1 MSLATQNI
9 QLKGLIVGFICVGTV
24 LLLAVPAYKWA
35 GWGILVTTGLY
46 LWTQQQQRFARHMLI
61 LVSCLFL
68 LGLTPI
74 NTDVSPRH
82 MLAMGSVLAVVVAL
96 PYLIMSRIYHEKVIA
111 FPWNVNLRWG
121 RKEMGYLALASV
133 LSYLLLPYY
142 LYQTGSYMNWDVGM
156 SLGQLVRLFIGTNAL
171 GIWDELFFV
180 GVCLALLRQHL
191 PFMWANI
198 AQAVLWTAFLYE
210 LGFRGWGPLVV
221 FGLALSQGYIF
232 KVSKSLSYIIA
243 VHLTVDLVLF
253 LALVHLHN
261 PQYVRI
267 FITSPL

>member
-1 MSLATQNI
+1 
-9 QLKGLIVGFICVGTV
+9 
-24 LLLAVPAYKWA
+24 
-35 GWGILVTTGLY
+35 
-46 LWTQQQQRFARHMLI
+46 MLI

-68 LGLTPI
+68 LGMNPI

-96 PYLIMSRIYHEKVIA
+96 PYLIMSRLYHEKVIA

-121 RKEMGYLALASV
+121 RKEMRYLALAGV

-198 AQAVLWTAFLYE
+198 AQAGLWFE
-210 LGFRGWGPLVV
+210 
-221 FGLALSQGYIF
+221 
-232 KVSKSLSYIIA
+232 
-243 VHLTVDLVLF
+243 
-253 LALVHLHN
+253 
-261 PQYVRI
+261 
-267 FITSPL
+267 